1 MFKNL
6 FNYIKDLNLKV
17 IYSNNKLN
25 IINYKK
31 ILIFNDDKIK
41 IECPKK
47 IIIVLGNNLSIKKMY
62 DDELLIEGNVKEV
75 KWEDTYE

>member
-17 IYSNNKLN
+17 IYSNNKLD

-41 IECPKK
+41 VECTKK
-47 IIIVLGNNLSIKKMY
+47 IITVLGNNLSIKKMY
-62 DDELLIEGNVKEV
+62 DDELLIEGNIKEV
-75 KWEDTYE
+75 KWEDIYE

>member
-41 IECPKK
+41 VECPKK
-47 IIIVLGNNLSIKKMY
+47 IITVLGNNLSIKKMY
-62 DDELLIEGNVKEV
+62 DEELLIEGNIKEV
-75 KWEDTYE
+75 KWEDNYE

>member
-41 IECPKK
+41 IECPEK
-47 IIIVLGNNLSIKKMY
+47 IITVLGNNLSIKKMY
-62 DDELLIEGNVKEV
+62 DDELLIEGNIKEV

>member
-17 IYSNNKLN
+17 IYYNNKLD

-41 IECPKK
+41 VECPKK
-47 IIIVLGNNLSIKKMY
+47 IMIVLGNNLSIKKMY
-62 DDELLIEGNVKEV
+62 DEELLIEGNIKEV
-75 KWEDTYE
+75 KWEDIYE

>member
-1 MFKNL
+1 MFKTL

-17 IYSNNKLN
+17 IYFNNKLD

-41 IECPKK
+41 VECPKK
-47 IIIVLGNNLSIKKMY
+47 IMIVLGNNLSIKKMY
-62 DDELLIEGNVKEV
+62 DEELLIEGNIKEV
-75 KWEDTYE
+75 KWEDIYE